1 MLRNANYEVM
11 CLILVKRIK
20 ELRKEKG
27 LTQQEL
33 GDKINVT
40 KVSICCY
47 ENGTRN
53 PTLQTL
59 QDLAEFFG
67 VDLTYFL
74 GVDIYA
80 VAEDREDY
88 KFSMCNE
95 EIDFIVAIRKNE
107 RLYQQLIENP
117 NRLLQLINKNVK

>member
-1 MLRNANYEVM
+1 MMLRNANYEVM
-11 CLILVKRIK
+11 CLILGKRIK

-74 GVDIYA
+74 GVDTYA
-80 VAEDREDY
+80 VAEDR
-88 KFSMCNE
+88 
-95 EIDFIVAIRKNE
+95 
-107 RLYQQLIENP
+107 
-117 NRLLQLINKNVK
+117 